1 MNQKTLTLGL
11 ATLALPLLLSGC
23 SGKTEDVRI
32 SLCRNLSTTL
42 LSLQQPPTW
51 LDQKTYIK
59 RPSYAQITLNF
70 QADSSMGK
78 TINFKSACFYEY
90 SVVEENVITHTDPLS
105 AYSTLSYKMTL
116 NGRNIPKKVINDA
129 TNAVVRKQGK
139 EMLEKA
145 RKGFREAMGMI
156 KEGIDGWR

>member
-1 MNQKTLTLGL
+1 MNKKTLTPGL
-11 ATLALPLLLSGC
+11 AILTLPLLLSGC

-42 LSLQQPPTW
+42 LSLQQPPQW

-59 RPSYAQITLNF
+59 RPAYAQITLDF
-70 QADSSMGK
+70 KAESSMGK
-78 TINFKSACFYEY
+78 TINFKSVCYYQHAVY
-90 SVVEENVITHTDPLS
+90 EENVITHTDPLS
-105 AYSTLSYKMTL
+105 AYATLPYKMTL
-116 NGRNIPKKVINDA
+116 NGRNIPKRVINDA